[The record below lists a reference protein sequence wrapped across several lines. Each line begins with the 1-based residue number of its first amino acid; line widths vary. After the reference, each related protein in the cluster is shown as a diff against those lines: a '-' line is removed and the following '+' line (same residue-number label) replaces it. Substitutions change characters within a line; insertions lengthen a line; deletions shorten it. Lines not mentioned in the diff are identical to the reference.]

1 MRTGRLHAIQLRGD
15 IPIGFVSCLHKR
27 AQPEEEEPVVFV
39 GSVVAGIAGSSSG
52 SERQGEAGM
61 AGQVRQLTDTTVPK
75 WSSVMRME

>member
-1 MRTGRLHAIQLRGD
+1 M
-15 IPIGFVSCLHKR
+15 
-27 AQPEEEEPVVFV
+27 VFV